1 MIAHHQVIGERAEPV
16 KGACG
21 PLVGR
26 DCELARLHKSWARAR
41 AGTLTT
47 AGIVFRGE
55 PGIGKTRLSAAA
67 AELVESS
74 GAVTLELVGS
84 SLHTDAG
91 LHPVR
96 SLLEQ
101 RCGIG
106 RTTDPDERLR
116 LLRAEVVARSLDPE
130 TTVPLLAPVLGI
142 GTEAGYEPVAAE
154 GRTLTG

>member
-1 MIAHHQVIGERAEPV
+1 M
-16 KGACG
+16 
-21 PLVGR
+21 
-26 DCELARLHKSWARAR
+26 
-41 AGTLTT
+41 
-47 AGIVFRGE
+47 
-55 PGIGKTRLSAAA
+55 
-67 AELVESS
+67 
-74 GAVTLELVGS
+74 TLELVGS

-106 RTTDPDERLR
+106 RTTDSDERLR
-116 LLRAEVVARSLDPE
+116 LLKAEVVARSLDPE

-154 GRTLTG
+154 GGPL